1 MVIWGEGGNCCVA
14 RLVDNIGI
22 AAGGGRTIDGCG
34 SITSGS
40 AWSSGPGDKALEE
53 LIESGMDAVI
63 SGS

>member
-1 MVIWGEGGNCCVA
+1 MA

-40 AWSSGPGDKALEE
+40 AWSSGPGDKALEA